1 MKQIVSSL
9 IVGIALWLTPQ
20 QGHALSLTV
29 GSATINQGN
38 IFTININVAGAVD
51 LTSWQFDL
59 NYNPLLLQANVVTE
73 GPFLASGGPTLFGP
87 PVFIDNVNGLISGVT
102 DSLLALPGVSG
113 SGVLAMVEFT
123 ALQRGPSSLTTSG
136 VFLNF
141 SDNGFTVTDGS
152 VCVRGELCSGTN
164 PVPEP
169 GSGALLLFG
178 GLTLWGLRRWRNRIA
193 A

>member
-1 MKQIVSSL
+1 MKQIVSTL

-20 QGHALSLTV
+20 QSHALSLTV
-29 GSATINQGN
+29 GSATVNQGN
-38 IFTININVAGAVD
+38 IFTISINVTDAVG
-51 LTSWQFDL
+51 LTSFQFDL
-59 NYNPLLLQANVVTE
+59 AWVPTIIEANVVGATA
-73 GPFLASGGPTLFGP
+73 GALLPGDWFFTSPGA
-87 PVFIDNVNGLISGVT
+87 VDNVNGQILGVSASG
-102 DSLLALPGVSG
+102 SAVSG
-113 SGVLAMVEFT
+113 SGVLATVEFT
-123 ALQRGPSSLTTSG
+123 ALQRGPSPLITSG
-136 VFLNF
+136 VFLNL